1 MRVLI
6 ADDDSVSR
14 RLLANMLEKW
24 NYDVLP
30 ASDGTQAWDL
40 LRQEQAPR
48 LAILDWMMPG
58 MTGPAVCRELRRQR
72 KEVYTY
78 ILLLTARNQKEDLIE
93 GMEAGADDYITK
105 PFDAQELKVRLRA
118 GRRILDLQSELV
130 SAREALRE
138 QATRDPLTCLWNRY
152 SILDTL
158 EKEVNRAG
166 REGSTVAVV
175 MADLDHFKEVNDT
188 YGHLAGDAVL
198 REAGRRMG
206 SSVRSYDA
214 VGRYGG
220 EEFLIVLPE
229 ATTQS
234 ALHLAER
241 LRAIVAAE
249 PMNIA
254 EGAVRAS
261 VSLGV
266 TATQPGIHAAPE
278 TLIRLADEALY
289 RAKALGRNRVEW
301 KELPRPA
308 TAIGILNDASD
319 PTEPNPSRTPEELH
333 PAAVGVGRP
342 GSDSER
348 LHTAKP
354 L

>member
-40 LRQEQAPR
+40 LRQDEAPR

-58 MTGPAVCRELRRQR
+58 MTGPAVCRELRNLH
-72 KEVYTY
+72 KDAYTY

-93 GMEAGADDYITK
+93 GMESGADDYITK

-118 GRRILDLQSELV
+118 GRRILDLQAELV
-130 SAREALRE
+130 AAREALRE

-152 SILDTL
+152 SILDIL
-158 EKEVNRAG
+158 HREVDRAE

-175 MADLDHFKEVNDT
+175 MADLDHFKQVNDT
-188 YGHLAGDAVL
+188 WGHLAGDAVL
-198 REAGRRMG
+198 REAAHRMG

-220 EEFLIVLPE
+220 EEFLIVLPN

-234 ALHLAER
+234 AMHLAER
-241 LRAIVAAE
+241 LRAVVNAE
-249 PMNIA
+249 PMHIT
-254 EGAVRAS
+254 EGVVCSS

-266 TATQPGIHAAPE
+266 TSTAPGLHATPE
-278 TLIRLADEALY
+278 ALIRTADEALY
-289 RAKALGRNRVEW
+289 RAKANGRNRAEW
-301 KELPRPA
+301 SELPRLDPA
-308 TAIGILNDASD
+308 TLRDSSD
-319 PTEPNPSRTPEELH
+319 LLKLAQPQPTEELH
-333 PAAVGVGRP
+333 PAGVGAAP
-342 GSDSER
+342 LENGSACS
-348 LHTAKP
+348 HTAKH